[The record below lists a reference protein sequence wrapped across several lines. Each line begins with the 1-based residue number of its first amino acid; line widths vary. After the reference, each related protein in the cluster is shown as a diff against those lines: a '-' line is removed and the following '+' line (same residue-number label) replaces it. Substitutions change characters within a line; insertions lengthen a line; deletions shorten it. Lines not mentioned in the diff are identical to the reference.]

1 MFWLKTFA
9 SIEVIGMASV
19 WNLTPVTEK
28 AISELNK
35 KISSQKAIIEKAE
48 AVNERKGDSYRCNR
62 AKESLESL
70 KAKLAAL
77 PEKIRQLE
85 LKEREYEEKIEVQ
98 EKIIWEETER
108 EPSTIIAA
116 RTQLAILE
124 NEKRK
129 VLAAAGVRLPSFTPA
144 PESEDVEVT
153 MADFFR
159 ETRLDGTPITR
170 SHLDGP
176 FKYAEALPSGMV
188 SKRKTAYGPVGE
200 LQEAARHARAE
211 NKS

>member
-1 MFWLKTFA
+1 
-9 SIEVIGMASV
+9 MASV

-28 AISELNK
+28 AISEINK

-48 AVNERKGDSYRCNR
+48 AVNETKGDTFRCSR
-62 AKESLESL
+62 AKVTLESL
-70 KAKLAAL
+70 KAKLAAV

-98 EKIIWEETER
+98 EKIIWEERER
-108 EPSTIIAA
+108 EPSAIIAA

-124 NEKRK
+124 TEKRK

-144 PESEDVEVT
+144 RESEDSPEPEPEVT
-153 MADFFR
+153 VADFFR
-159 ETRLDGTPITR
+159 ETRLDGTPIAK
-170 SHLDGP
+170 SFLDAP
-176 FKYAEALPSGMV
+176 FKYVESLPPGLV
-188 SKRKTAYGPVGE
+188 SKRKTEYGPISD
-200 LQEAARHARAE
+200 LQEAARKARAE

>member
-1 MFWLKTFA
+1 M
-9 SIEVIGMASV
+9 SSV

-28 AISELNK
+28 AISEINK
-35 KISSQKAIIEKAE
+35 KISSQKAVIEKAE
-48 AVNERKGDSYRCNR
+48 AVNERKGDTYRCNR
-62 AKESLESL
+62 AKITLESL
-70 KAKLAAL
+70 KAKLADI

-85 LKEREYEEKIEVQ
+85 LKERAYEEKIEVQ

-124 NEKRK
+124 AEKRK
-129 VLAAAGVRLPSFTPA
+129 ILVAAGVRLPSLTPA

-153 MADFFR
+153 VADFFR
-159 ETRLDGTPITR
+159 ETRLDGTPITT

-176 FKYAEALPSGMV
+176 FKYAESLPPGMV
-188 SKRKTAYGPVGE
+188 SKRKTVYGPVSD
-200 LQEAARHARAE
+200 LQEAARAK